1 MKLILALV
9 FGFSAALSPLYAH
22 EAERGFV
29 SAVGPVAGS
38 FNFWGTVPLEGSG
51 AGPVVAL
58 PLLEALPAAVNSAG
72 GGAHSAPSEPI
83 VAVELQ
89 PETVRLRAYDE
100 PLSARIEVSGSETS
114 ADIATGSVRLSKI
127 DRKAISPPVFIDP
140 KAPVSLGDEN
150 NNGVSEL
157 RVRFP
162 REGVNALL
170 PGNAEA
176 RVSVAGAFRSGATF
190 EAEDTIRTVGESLKG
205 SEPVEEQGFS
215 LAAAYAFPTPAKGV
229 NPTIRLQT
237 HGRADSVEIT
247 ILNRFQETV
256 HRATYGPPFR
266 IDGRWTS
273 DYSWNVSGARTGIY
287 IFRVT
292 ARRAGY
298 PEISAVGRMAVIR

>member
-38 FNFWGTVPLEGSG
+38 FNVWGTVPLEGSG

-176 RVSVAGAFRSGATF
+176 RVSVAGAFRSGASFT
-190 EAEDTIRTVGESLKG
+190 AGRPAG
-205 SEPVEEQGFS
+205 SIVPMSQPLPLTQS
-215 LAAAYAFPTPAKGV
+215 TSISSPKMS
-229 NPTIRLQT
+229 
-237 HGRADSVEIT
+237 RALIFTEV
-247 ILNRFQETV
+247 L
-256 HRATYGPPFR
+256 PPPCS
-266 IDGRWTS
+266 TS
-273 DYSWNVSGARTGIY
+273 AGSPPRS
-287 IFRVT
+287 RV
-292 ARRAGY
+292 
-298 PEISAVGRMAVIR
+298 V